1 MKPYLRERQTH
12 EKTAKTLGI
21 VLAAGLHVAAALLL
35 VFTGVK
41 YLYPPPEEQSF
52 IIDFQEEEPQVLVQH
67 RNGTVPQAEDIDLTK
82 PVELIQRSESP
93 ETVAKNNLT
102 PETKQNDFGDVETP
116 APKPKEEPKL
126 DPRASFPGMAKKD
139 SSYTAPHS
147 ADEASDSFKAGQPDG
162 NTKVG
167 PTDGTPNARVKGRN
181 TLGALPRPSY
191 PVQKSGTV
199 VVKVWVDNYGNVKK
213 AVPGADGTTVTDDKL
228 WAAARNAA
236 MKTHFNESID
246 APAMQEGTIT
256 YIFKLK

>member
-1 MKPYLRERQTH
+1 MKQYLRDRQKNERTSR
-12 EKTAKTLGI
+12 I
-21 VLAAGLHVAAALLL
+21 VGAALAALIWAVSASCLAFSGL
-35 VFTGVK
+35 K
-41 YLYPPPEEQSF
+41 YIYPPPEEQSF
-52 IIDFQEEEPQVLVQH
+52 LVDFQEEEAPVRIEREGRQPMADDPDPTRQIELVQ
-67 RNGTVPQAEDIDLTK
+67 K
-82 PVELIQRSESP
+82 SESP
-93 ETVAKNNLT
+93 IAANTTRNST
-102 PETKQNDFGDVETP
+102 PATKPDDFGDVEVP
-116 APKPKEEPKL
+116 APKQEPEL
-126 DPRASFPGMAKKD
+126 DPRAAFPGMSKKD

-147 ADEASDSFKAGQPDG
+147 AEEASANFRDGQSDG

-167 PTDGTPNARVKGRN
+167 KTDGTPNARVKGRN

-228 WAAARNAA
+228 WAAARAAA
-236 MKTHFNESID
+236 MKTHFNEAID

>member
-1 MKPYLRERQTH
+1 MKPYLQDRQKNERRSRI
-12 EKTAKTLGI
+12 AGAI
-21 VLAAGLHVAAALLL
+21 AAAGVWILASSCLA
-35 VFTGVK
+35 FTGIK
-41 YLYPPPEEQSF
+41 YIYPPPAEQTF
-52 IIDFQEEEPQVLVQH
+52 VIDFTQEEDPVEIQRQGRQPMAEEPD
-67 RNGTVPQAEDIDLTK
+67 PTK
-82 PVELIQRSESP
+82 PVELIQKAESP
-93 ETVAKNNLT
+93 IAANTKRNST
-102 PETKQNDFGDVETP
+102 PATKPDAFGDVEVPTP
-116 APKPKEEPKL
+116 KQEPEL